1 MDLLRCCHVYWD
13 LTPLRAAAV
22 PVCRAAAAFLPSL
35 FQRWRRMEA
44 VVMAEM
50 EMRLMVGVT
59 STWSTL
65 RPRGS
70 SGALSGSE
78 FFMAF
83 PSWSWHTEATRNVW
97 HENSSL
103 ILDWFGHHQKHYC
116 INVFV
121 WFNLNCIYRS
131 YQERLGVKLQLGSVQ
146 NVLQGFPSHFPF
158 AVVSTQNNT
167 KHTHTGV

>member
-1 MDLLRCCHVYWD
+1 MSWD
-13 LTPLRAAAV
+13 LSWSEGLCWALLTRQNILQLQTLV
-22 PVCRAAAAFLPSL
+22 SPSL

-50 EMRLMVGVT
+50 EIRLMVGVT

-83 PSWSWHTEATRNVW
+83 PSWSGYIKGHRSLYWFVQNTADQKQWVVW
-97 HENSSL
+97 
-103 ILDWFGHHQKHYC
+103 W
-116 INVFV
+116 
-121 WFNLNCIYRS
+121 S
-131 YQERLGVKLQLGSVQ
+131 YQERLGIKLQLGSVQ
-146 NVLQGFPSHFPF
+146 NVLQSFPSHLPLSIVSRHQNTNLHTSPSEWCPF
-158 AVVSTQNNT
+158 WVNRNV
-167 KHTHTGV
+167 

>member
-1 MDLLRCCHVYWD
+1 MDLLWFTSLCAEATTAGFPVS
-13 LTPLRAAAV
+13 RAAAV
-22 PVCRAAAAFLPSL
+22 LPSL

-70 SGALSGSE
+70 SGALPGSE

-83 PSWSWHTEATRNVW
+83 PSWS
-97 HENSSL
+97 
-103 ILDWFGHHQKHYC
+103 
-116 INVFV
+116 
-121 WFNLNCIYRS
+121 
-131 YQERLGVKLQLGSVQ
+131 
-146 NVLQGFPSHFPF
+146 
-158 AVVSTQNNT
+158 
-167 KHTHTGV
+167 

>member
-1 MDLLRCCHVYWD
+1 MGRLSSLLHWGLAHFTLSWQV
-13 LTPLRAAAV
+13 LLAVAAAV
-22 PVCRAAAAFLPSL
+22 LPSL
-35 FQRWRRMEA
+35 FQRWRRIEA

-83 PSWSWHTEATRNVW
+83 PSWGRHIHR
-97 HENSSL
+97 
-103 ILDWFGHHQKHYC
+103 C
-116 INVFV
+116 
-121 WFNLNCIYRS
+121 
-131 YQERLGVKLQLGSVQ
+131 SV
-146 NVLQGFPSHFPF
+146 
-158 AVVSTQNNT
+158 
-167 KHTHTGV
+167 